1 MRTLKPFFLSVVLSS
16 AAFPLPLFGQPI
28 DLSLA
33 PNEETYYSLLASVVE
48 MAPYEF
54 LERLYNET
62 SHLLSVDANGRSMLS
77 IAAQRCSDPRAV
89 ALLMRHRPSPDD
101 PDERGFTP
109 LMYAVLSERIENARL
124 LLSSGANVDY
134 RSADGFTAL
143 ILAAGNN
150 ASPDLV
156 RLLLDAGADLR
167 LRTAS
172 GLSVHDAIQEN
183 PALKD
188 SVLAE
193 EIYWKSPPK

>member
-1 MRTLKPFFLSVVLSS
+1 MNIRKL
-16 AAFPLPLFGQPI
+16 
-28 DLSLA
+28 LSLVVILYLA
-33 PNEETYYSLLASVVE
+33 TFSTPIFCQPLNLSLTPNEETYYSLLASIVE

-54 LERLYNET
+54 LERLYDET
-62 SHLLSVDANGRSMLS
+62 SHLLGVDTVGRSMLS
-77 IAAQRCSDPRAV
+77 IAAQRSEDPRVV
-89 ALLMRHRPSPDD
+89 ALLMRHRPSLDD
-101 PDERGFTP
+101 PDDQGITP

-134 RSADGFTAL
+134 QSTDGFTAL

-150 ASPDLV
+150 TGSDLV

-167 LRTAS
+167 LKTTF
-172 GLSVHDAIQEN
+172 GLSVHDAIIKN